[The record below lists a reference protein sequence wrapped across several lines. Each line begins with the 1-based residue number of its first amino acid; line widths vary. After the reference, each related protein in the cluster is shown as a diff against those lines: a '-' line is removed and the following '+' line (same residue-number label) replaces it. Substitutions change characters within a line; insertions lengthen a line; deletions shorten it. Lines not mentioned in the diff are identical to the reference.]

1 MSMCKIC
8 LKGQD
13 QHNKKLW
20 SLHQSQICAFCS
32 KGSSEHSWKL
42 WQIHNLAVKN
52 ALRGTQQ
59 KLYPITIGFARTC
72 IARVCNTRCDPPY
85 EKELKP
91 IYMGCTECGLFLG
104 SREEDLADML
114 DGMCLKCFRELTDQ
128 TAYWFDMPPA
138 TKIIKN
144 GVRIWQYRDSKGKL
158 HKMYGNFT
166 NLHKSN

>member
-20 SLHQSQICAFCS
+20 SLHQTQICAFCS

-114 DGMCLKCFRELTDQ
+114 DGMCLKCFSIVTELE
-128 TAYWFDMPPA
+128 
-138 TKIIKN
+138 
-144 GVRIWQYRDSKGKL
+144 GK
-158 HKMYGNFT
+158 T
-166 NLHKSN
+166 V

>member
-1 MSMCKIC
+1 MSMCKVC
-8 LKGQD
+8 LKGNK
-13 QHNKKLW
+13 QHSKKLW
-20 SLHQSQICAFCS
+20 TLHQTQICVFCS

-104 SREEDLADML
+104 REEDLADML
-114 DGMCLKCFRELTDQ
+114 DGMCLKWFRELTDQ
-128 TAYWFDMPPA
+128 TAYWYDMPPK
-138 TKIIKN
+138 TKIRKK
-144 GVRIWQYRDSKGKL
+144 GVRIWQYRDSKGKW
-158 HKMYGNFT
+158 HRMYGNFI
-166 NLHKSN
+166 